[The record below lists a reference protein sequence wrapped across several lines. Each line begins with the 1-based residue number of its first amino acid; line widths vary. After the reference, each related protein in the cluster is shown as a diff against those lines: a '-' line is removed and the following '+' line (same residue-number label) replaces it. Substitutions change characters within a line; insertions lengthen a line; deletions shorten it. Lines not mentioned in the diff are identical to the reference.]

1 MPYIKHVL
9 TITLSIDI
17 ISMDIM
23 ALSQLYLDSA
33 PMAHSQLVQGV
44 GEGGHFYIVGV
55 AAKSMFMQSE
65 I

>member
-1 MPYIKHVL
+1 MPYIKHAL

-23 ALSQLYLDSA
+23 ALSQ
-33 PMAHSQLVQGV
+33 PMAHNQLVQGV